1 MIFECEGH
9 QVSII
14 PNENSRRY
22 IITEFYIGQEVSFR
36 RETKERAEKLAKKY
50 KDLGYDSF

>member
-14 PNENSRRY
+14 PNMNSRHY
-22 IITEFYIGQEVSFR
+22 TITEFYNGQEVSFR
-36 RETKERAEKLAKKY
+36 RETEERAKKLAKKY

>member
-22 IITEFYIGQEVSFR
+22 TITVFYNGQEVSFR

>member
-22 IITEFYIGQEVSFR
+22 TITEFYNGQEVSFR

>member
-22 IITEFYIGQEVSFR
+22 IITEFYNGQEVSFR